1 MELADGFLCRLRT
14 PVVSSSHYARAAAAT
29 VGVVVVIALVRAL
42 AIQDLTPGETFLTD
56 AEHRPLPV
64 MKATLD

>member
-42 AIQDLTPGETFLTD
+42 AIQDLTPGETFFN
-56 AEHRPLPV
+56 
-64 MKATLD
+64 